1 MKRNGVQIFK
11 NGGLKMAGR
20 TQIKGLVFLICT
32 LLIFGGCAGNG
43 KKAKEVAKTPTDKK
57 REALLKKIDNKF
69 EDPES
74 HYELGQLYQADGMWS
89 QAEYCYNT
97 TLSFDPVHRDAQ
109 ASLVKVLKDGGNAAK
124 SEATADVFTNQVV
137 SSAEGSLRLGLAFQ
151 KQGLDDYALRCY
163 NQALQLAPDS
173 ARINR
178 QIGYYYL
185 SKGDKARAKEYLT
198 RSFQLNSQQPDVA
211 GELGKMGVAV
221 RIPKKGQASPEKL
234 DNIVEKSEKK

>member
-1 MKRNGVQIFK
+1 MT
-11 NGGLKMAGR
+11 GR

-32 LLIFGGCAGNG
+32 LLIFGGCNSG
-43 KKAKEVAKTPTDKK
+43 KGGKVKEVAKTPTDKK

-109 ASLVKVLKDGGNAAK
+109 AALVKVLRDGGSTAK
-124 SEATADVFTNQVV
+124 SESTADVFINQVV
-137 SSAEGSLRLGLAFQ
+137 ASAEGSLRLGLAFQ
-151 KQGLDDYALRCY
+151 KQGLDDYALKCY
-163 NQALQLAPDS
+163 KQALQSAPDS

-185 SKGDKARAKEYLT
+185 SKGDKAQAKEYLA
-198 RSFQLNSQQPDVA
+198 RSFQLNAQQPDVA

-221 RIPKKGQASPEKL
+221 RIPRKSQTSPEKL
-234 DNIVEKSEKK
+234 NNIVEKSEKKSGQ

>member
-1 MKRNGVQIFK
+1 MKQNGVQIFK

-32 LLIFGGCAGNG
+32 LLIFGGCAG
-43 KKAKEVAKTPTDKK
+43 KKTKEVAKTPTEMK
-57 REALLKKIDNKF
+57 RESLLKKIENNF
-69 EDPES
+69 ENPEA

-97 TLSFDPVHRDAQ
+97 TLSFDPVNRDAQ

-137 SSAEGSLRLGLAFQ
+137 SSAEGSLRLGMAFQ
-151 KQGLDDYALRCY
+151 KQGLDDYALKCY
-163 NQALQLAPDS
+163 NQALQLVPDS

-198 RSFQLNSQQPDVA
+198 RSFQSNAEQPDVA

>member
-1 MKRNGVQIFK
+1 MT
-11 NGGLKMAGR
+11 GR

-32 LLIFGGCAGNG
+32 LLIFGGCNSG
-43 KKAKEVAKTPTDKK
+43 KGGKVKEVAKTPTDKK

-97 TLSFDPVHRDAQ
+97 TLSFDPVNRDAQ
-109 ASLVKVLKDGGNAAK
+109 AALVKVLKDGGNTAK
-124 SEATADVFTNQVV
+124 SEATADVFTSQVV

-151 KQGLDDYALRCY
+151 KQGLDDYALKCY

-185 SKGDKARAKEYLT
+185 SKGDKSRAKDYLT
-198 RSFQLNSQQPDVA
+198 RSFQLNSQQSDVA

-221 RIPKKGQASPEKL
+221 RIPKKGQASPERL
-234 DNIVEKSEKK
+234 DNIVERSEKK